1 MKKADVAKIKDAQG
15 VKSTTNYSLFGLID
29 GNRPIKGVKRKDL
42 FDSMLKEGWHTECPM
57 IVYYSKKQDK
67 FLILDGQNRFVIA
80 QALGIPVYFC
90 IKDEFNDTT
99 SEKTILEYIATL
111 NSTSDK
117 WKLEDYIHDFAKQ
130 GNKDYILLEKMMN
143 KYCVS
148 PKQLSHTVLL
158 ATVAGHNTVGG
169 NLVNYCKKGTYTC
182 FSQNEKDIEAAVL
195 EMVEYQPLL
204 KMIKGRSD
212 GKNYGLI
219 YILHTPGVDKEKVCR
234 NIKKRAYNGTFPPV
248 LSTPDFLKVVED
260 SYNTTRTPKSEWLDV
275 VRSWEYDRKMR
286 KKKRK

>member
-1 MKKADVAKIKDAQG
+1 MKKADVAKIKDAQS

-29 GNRPIKGVKRKDL
+29 GNRPIRGIKRKDL
-42 FDSMLKEGWHTECPM
+42 CESMLKEGWHTECPM

-90 IKDEFNDTT
+90 IKDEFDDTT
-99 SEKTILEYIATL
+99 SKKTILEYIATM

-117 WKLEDYIHDFAKQ
+117 WKLDDYIHDFAKQ
-130 GNKDYILLEKMMN
+130 GNKNYILLEKMMN
-143 KYCVS
+143 KYC
-148 PKQLSHTVLL
+148 PKNISLTVLL

-182 FSQNEKDIEAAVL
+182 FSQNEEEVERAVIE
-195 EMVEYQPLL
+195 MFEYQPLL
-204 KMIKGRSD
+204 KLIPGRSD

-219 YILHTPGVDKEKVCR
+219 YILHTPNVDKEKVR
-234 NIKKRAYNGTFPPV
+234 KIIKRKANNGTFPPV
-248 LSTPDFLKVVED
+248 LSTTDFLSVIE
-260 SYNTTRTPKSEWLDV
+260 SNYNTTRTPRNAWLDV
-275 VRSWEYDRKMR
+275 IRSWEYDKKVRES
-286 KKKRK
+286 KKRA